1 MKLARWGAAGAERP
15 GLIDSRGSLRD
26 LSGHCADLTPD
37 MLAADRLARL
47 AALDPGTLP
56 LVPGEPRLGV
66 PLAGIGT
73 IVAIGLNYRDHAAE
87 TGLAL
92 PAEPVVFSKHR
103 SSLAGPF
110 DPLPIPPGTEKLDW
124 EVELAVV
131 IGSPAWQVS
140 EDHALDHVAGY
151 CTANDVSA
159 RDWQIER
166 GGQWIKGKSGP
177 GFCPLGPWLVTKDG
191 VPDPQALSLST
202 HIDGRCKQ
210 NGTTA
215 DMVFPVRALIAY
227 LSRFMTLEAGDVIV
241 TGTPAGV
248 GLASGQYLYHGAV
261 MEAEIVGL
269 GRQRVVVG

>member
-1 MKLARWGAAGAERP
+1 MKLARWGARGAERP
-15 GLIDSRGSLRD
+15 GLIDAKGMLRD
-26 LSGHCADLTPD
+26 LSGHCTDLTPD
-37 MLAADRLARL
+37 MLAADRLSRL
-47 AALDPGTLP
+47 AALDPSSLP

-66 PLAGIGT
+66 PLDGIGS
-73 IVAIGLNYRDHAAE
+73 IIAIGLNYRDHAAE

-103 SSLAGPF
+103 SSLAGPY
-110 DPLPIPPGTEKLDW
+110 DPLAIPPGTEKLDW

-131 IGSPAWQVS
+131 IGNAAWQVP
-140 EDHALDHVAGY
+140 EADALDHVAGY
-151 CTANDVSA
+151 CTANDISA

-177 GFCPLGPWLVTKDG
+177 GFCPLGPWLVTKDE
-191 VPDPQALSLST
+191 VADPQALSLST
-202 HIDGRCKQ
+202 HVDGRRKQ

-215 DMVFPVRALIAY
+215 DMVFPVRALVAY
-227 LSRFMTLEAGDVIV
+227 LSRFMILEAGDVIV

-248 GLASGQYLYHGAV
+248 GLATGHYLYPGAV
-261 MEAEIVGL
+261 MEAEVAGL